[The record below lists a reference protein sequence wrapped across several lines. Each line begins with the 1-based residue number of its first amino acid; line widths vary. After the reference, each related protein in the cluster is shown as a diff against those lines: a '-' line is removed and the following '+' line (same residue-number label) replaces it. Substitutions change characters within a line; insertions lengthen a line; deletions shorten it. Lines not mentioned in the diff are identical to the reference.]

1 MKRWVGREDWR
12 RVAGYVLVAVIAS
25 FSLPLGVLD
34 AAASTVSSPQG
45 SISERPVKRPQIRR
59 FHTEVRTIATRR
71 PWSDRDVH
79 LPAGAWL
86 VPALILLGFI
96 LLSAASRPVWSP
108 GLLPVQRGPP
118 SSS

>member
-12 RVAGYVLVAVIAS
+12 RVAGYVLVALIAS
-25 FSLPLGVLD
+25 FSLPLGMLD
-34 AAASTVSSPQG
+34 APASTVSSPQG
-45 SISERPVKRPQIRR
+45 SISERPIKRPQIRR
-59 FHTEVRTIATRR
+59 IHTEVRTIAARR
-71 PWSDRDVH
+71 PGSERDVH

-86 VPALILLGFI
+86 VPTLTLLGFI
-96 LLSAASRPVWSP
+96 LLSAAGRPAWSP